1 MENSYLGY
9 SSGIVEGVVGEGTA
23 DALLPERYLL
33 YSTDFKTKST
43 EQFQSIVNEFQEE
56 LSIDEAN
63 IQYNSI
69 LLETLGIAYE
79 KAGTTD
85 AESTGFSFMTVACVM
100 VGILVLLAAGLVI
113 YNILKIAVSKRVRE
127 YGTLRAIGG
136 EKKQLYRL
144 VAI

>member
-1 MENSYLGY
+1 MWLRNW
-9 SSGIVEGVVGEGTA
+9 IVPSRMLT
-23 DALLPERYLL
+23 
-33 YSTDFKTKST
+33 SW
-43 EQFQSIVNEFQEE
+43 
-56 LSIDEAN
+56 LSVHSLW
-63 IQYNSI
+63 NSI